1 MTNPVKIPHP
11 LRSRNGA
18 SQRRRVLDAL
28 QPGAAPIDGRSL
40 ADILYFISQY
50 ATQVNF
56 FEVQQDDNL
65 GEYLETS
72 DWRNF
77 FEQSAPFQLARI
89 SKVDADQLAQADY
102 VIRPNVDGIGM
113 VSAKSTDAKHAIEA
127 GEMAARSAIP
137 AIRELIED
145 FHKKQN

>member
-56 FEVQQDDNL
+56 FDVQQDDTL

-89 SKVDADQLAQADY
+89 SKVDADQLEAAFLRIQRL
-102 VIRPNVDGIGM
+102 IQ
-113 VSAKSTDAKHAIEA
+113 TDPLPDNIDLLL
-127 GEMAARSAIP
+127 RFVLS
-137 AIRELIED
+137 
-145 FHKKQN
+145 